1 MLRPRCWPCT
11 FAHSK
16 HAHLWERSDLCARTP
31 CASRAHVICSS
42 CELTLPAAD
51 RISGGASMPTADV
64 LQKLQDLYM
73 ADDVDIP
80 PEATGWSEAEAEAF
94 FESGGEVRPAS
105 RDAASAPSAAASMP
119 PPPPQ
124 PLPPSAPEPT
134 KTPGAIRWY
143 VDISKWEPSE
153 AEWRL
158 LVGIIPKLDAER
170 VMKFKFVADQKRA
183 LLSRLLQRRACF
195 EVAGVAYGEVAIER
209 TKGGK
214 PFMSNKTAAGA
225 RSAPTN
231 WNFNVSHEG
240 MYVVLASE
248 PTMLCGVDV
257 AAPEEHRAGKKKK
270 SIRENLRL
278 MEGQL
283 TPAEML
289 TINMAAP
296 DERKMED
303 LFRRFWSLKEAYT
316 KARGDGLGFE
326 LKRCDFQLG
335 ETSKGASGQP
345 VQLATL
351 KVDGKPMRQ
360 WGFYVQ
366 DLSEGHWI
374 SVARGEHNATRS
386 PSAQPRSRPRHQF
399 CCTHTRAHTHGGLAP
414 GTKTGGPHRHASP
427 PGRTARPHR
436 QALGTLT
443 LCGWWPGS
451 HAQARLP
458 TSSTRTASSAR
469 RLASRRSDRQR
480 SPKSS
485 RG

>member
-1 MLRPRCWPCT
+1 
-11 FAHSK
+11 
-16 HAHLWERSDLCARTP
+16 
-31 CASRAHVICSS
+31 
-42 CELTLPAAD
+42 
-51 RISGGASMPTADV
+51 
-64 LQKLQDLYM
+64 
-73 ADDVDIP
+73 
-80 PEATGWSEAEAEAF
+80 
-94 FESGGEVRPAS
+94 
-105 RDAASAPSAAASMP
+105 
-119 PPPPQ
+119 
-124 PLPPSAPEPT
+124 
-134 KTPGAIRWY
+134 
-143 VDISKWEPSE
+143 
-153 AEWRL
+153 
-158 LVGIIPKLDAER
+158 
-170 VMKFKFVADQKRA
+170 MKFKFVADQKRA

-374 SVARGEHNATRS
+374 SVARGP
-386 PSAQPRSRPRHQF
+386 PSDIVDAHGVFSKTFGEPTLRPAEITKELERVEGPWVLKRILDLLPDELREQYAQLVGS
-399 CCTHTRAHTHGGLAP
+399 
-414 GTKTGGPHRHASP
+414 TG
-427 PGRTARPHR
+427 
-436 QALGTLT
+436 
-443 LCGWWPGS
+443 
-451 HAQARLP
+451 
-458 TSSTRTASSAR
+458 
-469 RLASRRSDRQR
+469 
-480 SPKSS
+480 K
-485 RG
+485 